1 MLKIKTHNHIAVVGL
16 DRLPRDRYEVGTEIS
31 DPDGLLLRS
40 HALQVEELTPSV
52 RAVAR
57 AGAGVNNIPV
67 EACTE
72 KGVVVFNTP
81 GANANSVKELV
92 LAGLL
97 LAARDL
103 FGGMRFVA
111 DLPTGMSEQDMNAQ
125 VEAEKKKFRGSEIK
139 GKTLGVPLVLG
150 LRVPHSISAW
160 TLWALTPPYR

>member
-1 MLKIKTHNHIAVVGL
+1 MLKIKTHNQIAVAGL

-81 GANANSVKELV
+81 GANANSC
-92 LAGLL
+92 LL
-97 LAARDL
+97 YTSPSPRDRTRAR
-103 FGGMRFVA
+103 M
-111 DLPTGMSEQDMNAQ
+111 PS
-125 VEAEKKKFRGSEIK
+125 
-139 GKTLGVPLVLG
+139 
-150 LRVPHSISAW
+150 SA
-160 TLWALTPPYR
+160 